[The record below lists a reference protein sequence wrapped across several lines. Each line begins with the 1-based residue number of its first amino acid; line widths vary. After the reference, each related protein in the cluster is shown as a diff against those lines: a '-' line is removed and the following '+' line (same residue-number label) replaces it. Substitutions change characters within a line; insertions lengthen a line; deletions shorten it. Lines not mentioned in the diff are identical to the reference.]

1 MYVQP
6 VGAMK
11 HALRG
16 QVSKKALYEVEATY
30 LPAVFVI
37 HRHLPATV
45 TRRASFVDVSAPMN
59 TRQLVCESA

>member
-1 MYVQP
+1 M
-6 VGAMK
+6 
-11 HALRG
+11 
-16 QVSKKALYEVEATY
+16 ALYEVEATY

-59 TRQLVCESA
+59 ARQFVCETA